1 MEEMTTQDKR
11 LVARQCAHA
20 NLKRAVRKVTQHFD
34 EQLVGSDLRISQ
46 FTLLVASSLLGPSP
60 LTELAIQLDLDR
72 TTLTRNLKP
81 LEREGLIESLPSKT
95 DARIRTVQITP
106 LGEQKIA
113 IAYPLWQKAQSKI
126 TQTIDKQAYAQL
138 LTLLKSL
145 Q

>member
-1 MEEMTTQDKR
+1 MEEMTTQNKR
-11 LVARQCAHA
+11 LVAKQCAHA

-34 EQLVGSDLRISQ
+34 EELVGSDLRISQ

-113 IAYPLWQKAQSKI
+113 IAYPLWQKAQSKV
-126 TQTIDKQAYAQL
+126 TQTIDNQAYAQL